1 MTLIHF
7 VSHTEL
13 SSFIYIVYM
22 VLQNWHHRKLKD
34 VLEKRFGNTHVETYV
49 EDSSPTF
56 TLFYPVYKKYCSR
69 R

>member
-13 SSFIYIVYM
+13 SSLIYTVYM
-22 VLQNWHHRKLKD
+22 VLQNRHHRKLKD

-49 EDSSPTF
+49 EGSSPTF
-56 TLFYPVYKKYCSR
+56 TLF
-69 R
+69 